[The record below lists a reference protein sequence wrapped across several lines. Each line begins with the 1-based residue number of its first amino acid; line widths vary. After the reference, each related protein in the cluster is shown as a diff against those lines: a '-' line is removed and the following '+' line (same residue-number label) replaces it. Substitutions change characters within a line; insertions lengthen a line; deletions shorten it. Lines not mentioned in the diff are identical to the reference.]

1 MQVSSK
7 EKRFQVVNLISI
19 LVLFVLILAG
29 GVVRSTGSGMG
40 CPDWPKCFDQFVPPT
55 NISQLPSDYK
65 ERFVE
70 RRFQKNQKFAKTLD
84 FFGYGDLAARIRH
97 DQSILIPED
106 FNAAKT
112 WTEYVNRLLG
122 AITGFLLIFTAVL
135 SFVYRKIK
143 SRIFYWSLFN
153 ILLVAFQGW
162 LGSIV
167 VSTNLVAWIVTIHML
182 LALAVLAISIYTYHQ
197 AKSLYAISELKS
209 KLFIR
214 ITALVAFI
222 TSIVQIT
229 IGTEVREEIDA
240 ISDKLHGEFREDWV
254 GSVGD
259 LFHDHRELAIWI
271 FVINVVLY
279 GMIRKNFTRQ
289 SLQQQIMSFS
299 FLMVIIQIFT
309 GYALS
314 NWSLPPFAQA
324 AHILFS
330 SLIFGA
336 QFYLILNL
344 KNRVKSFA
352 G

>member
-1 MQVSSK
+1 MQTSSA
-7 EKRFQVVNLISI
+7 ETRFQVVNLISI

-29 GVVRSTGSGMG
+29 GIVRSTGSGMG

-55 NISQLPSDYK
+55 HVSQLPSDYK
-65 ERFVE
+65 ERFVD
-70 RRFQKNQKFAKTLD
+70 RRVQKNHKFANTLD
-84 FFGYGDLAARIRH
+84 FFGYGDLANRIRH
-97 DQSILIPED
+97 DQSILMPED

-122 AITGFLLIFTAVL
+122 AITGLLLILTAVF
-135 SFVYRKIK
+135 SFVYRKTKPGIVVL
-143 SRIFYWSLFN
+143 SLFN
-153 ILLVAFQGW
+153 VFLVGFQGW

-167 VSTNLVAWIVTIHML
+167 VSTNLVAWVVTVHML
-182 LALAVLAISIYTYHQ
+182 LALAVLAVSIYTYHL
-197 AKSLYAISELKS
+197 AKSRYLVSGLKS

-214 ITALVAFI
+214 ITAWVAFI

-240 ISDKLHGEFREDWV
+240 ISDQLHGEFREDWV
-254 GSVGD
+254 GRVGT
-259 LFHDHRELAIWI
+259 LFHDHRELAVWI
-271 FVINVVLY
+271 FVVNVVLY
-279 GMIRKNFTRQ
+279 GMIRKNFNRQ
-289 SLQQQIMSFS
+289 SLQQKLMSFG

-309 GYALS
+309 GFALS
-314 NWSLPPFAQA
+314 NWALPPVAQA

-344 KNRVKSFA
+344 ENHTKGLA